1 MVDVGGEMTVQI
13 SESDGVGKKKQ
24 GRPPENNRYRTT
36 DIEMATVLISLGHKC
51 VDLGEKK
58 ENRTRRILFIFEHNK
73 VKDDLRKWING
84 ELSVEPRSLLNNYAD
99 LKNLVH
105 NKNFQ

>member
-1 MVDVGGEMTVQI
+1 MTVQI
-13 SESDGVGKKKQ
+13 SESGPDKKKKQ
-24 GRPPENNRYRTT
+24 SEPNNRYRTT

-51 VDLGEKK
+51 VELSEKK
-58 ENRTRRILFIFEHNK
+58 ENRTRRILFIFEHNR
-73 VKDDLRKWING
+73 VKDDLRRWING